1 MEEIKFTGII
11 TLEDKEAREWLQV
24 LQTKIDTIN
33 DRTKKH
39 TIEIKEIEKI
49 IKEDKWNEKSTI
61 RIKSGRIKEKSN

>member
-49 IKEDKWNEKSTI
+49 IKEDK
-61 RIKSGRIKEKSN
+61 